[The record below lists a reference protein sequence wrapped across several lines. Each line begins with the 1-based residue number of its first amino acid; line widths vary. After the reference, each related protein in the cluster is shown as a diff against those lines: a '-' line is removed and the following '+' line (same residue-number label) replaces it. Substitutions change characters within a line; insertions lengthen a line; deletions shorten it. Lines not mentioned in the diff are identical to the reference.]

1 MICKYKYT
9 APCICCVDGYSLK
22 LLLVKSWLF
31 LDCSFCQDISYLNTE
46 KPPAI
51 LTLEGNKGIEQEA
64 PDNAGSEDL
73 YLGISYSHGTDET
86 GSNWGISNI
95 GYRFWG
101 SANAELLKNKQKT
114 LKASVW
120 KLWKQSGFPPPFF
133 FFFFKILPSF
143 SSINIFTVLWMTT
156 IALAEGNITLI
167 YKLGPAE
174 GFLHFPQEVEW
185 WHSPPPSPET
195 LCRCT
200 CVLG

>member
-31 LDCSFCQDISYLNTE
+31 LDCSFRQDTSYLNTE

-101 SANAELLKNKQKT
+101 SANAELLKNKPWRHQFESCGNN
-114 LKASVW
+114 LDS
-120 KLWKQSGFPPPFF
+120 PPPFF
-133 FFFFKILPSF
+133 FSF
-143 SSINIFTVLWMTT
+143 LKFC
-156 IALAEGNITLI
+156 
-167 YKLGPAE
+167 PA
-174 GFLHFPQEVEW
+174 
-185 WHSPPPSPET
+185 SPPSIS
-195 LCRCT
+195 L
-200 CVLG
+200 LFFGWQL